1 MPNTKVFY
9 IMGNN
14 DMKFE
19 DQVPTP
25 DYKKEF
31 NGLLYD
37 IWFKNHPANRQ
48 YDTPE
53 LEKTFML
60 GLFYSIKV

>member
-1 MPNTKVFY
+1 
-9 IMGNN
+9 
-14 DMKFE
+14 MKFE

-60 GLFYSIKV
+60 GLFYSIEV